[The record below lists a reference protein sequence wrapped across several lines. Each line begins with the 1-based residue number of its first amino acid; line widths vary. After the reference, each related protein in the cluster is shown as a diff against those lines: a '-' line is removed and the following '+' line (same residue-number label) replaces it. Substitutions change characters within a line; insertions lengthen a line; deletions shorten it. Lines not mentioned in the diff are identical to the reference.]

1 MKKLLILFLA
11 MAAVGCKEGGILND
25 HNVFMSDSLASA
37 VKKVPILFEATM
49 PMYVT
54 DDGGLLL
61 VEDYVSSVSLDQEF
75 NSKRIAKILPDG
87 SKTFLQMPEPHWI
100 VNGNVSQ
107 ESIEQFAPDILP
119 IDNLLKGSDGS
130 FYSLGISQPR
140 FQSEFLAFALTKFD
154 SGLKI
159 VYNYCALFALGDDQP
174 LPYNVNN
181 GSSGVPLD
189 NGRFA
194 VLLKMGDEWQN
205 QAVYSAKI
213 FAADGTLESEIEFAP
228 EFGEYSGGTIYSCGD
243 NIINDCTDF
252 TNVQHIRSFSSKGEF
267 LYEQIATGKCA
278 RVSYTGRN
286 TILTCFEEFEPKT
299 YEGPNGYQITVTN
312 GKFYYTDITPEL
324 TGTEVRDF
332 NGSDSTYIVMG
343 GVYCGGSQILY
354 GYCRQCFRSNFG
366 VDYFFNENDAK
377 GFIIKDE
384 KLYTVAGTS
393 SKAILGVWYSG
404 GTYTVYYDER
414 LPEADWNRYVTIIKT
429 NDLNKLNN

>member
-37 VKKVPILFEATM
+37 VKKVPIQFEPSL

-61 VEDYVSSVSLDQEF
+61 GEYFVSSVSVNQDIK
-75 NSKRIAKILPDG
+75 SKRIAKVLPDG
-87 SKTFLQMPEPHWI
+87 SKTFMQIPEPHWVAYGDI
-100 VNGNVSQ
+100 PQ
-107 ESIEQFAPDILP
+107 ETIEQFAPDIQP
-119 IDNLLKGSDGS
+119 IDNLFKGSDGC
-130 FYSLGISQPR
+130 FYSFGVSQPR
-140 FQSEFLAFALTKFD
+140 FQSDITALAVTKFD

-159 VYNYCALFALGDDQP
+159 VYNYCVLFAIGDDFP
-174 LPYNVNN
+174 VPYK
-181 GSSGVPLD
+181 GVPLT

-194 VLLKMGDEWQN
+194 VLLKMGNEWQN
-205 QAVYSAKI
+205 EAVYSAI
-213 FAADGTLESEIEFAP
+213 IIAADGTVENEIQFDP

-252 TNVQHIRSFSSKGEF
+252 SNEQHIRSFSSNGEF
-267 LYEQIATGKCA
+267 LYEQIASGRCA
-278 RVSYTGRN
+278 KVSYTGKN
-286 TILTCFEEFEPKT
+286 TILTCFEEYEPK
-299 YEGPNGYQITVTN
+299 YVEGPNGYQITVMN